1 MSTLTVVAVEGAAVS
16 MHADPNDE
24 RSSVRFDSQC
34 VVIPELSPR
43 SRRPRL
49 VTKTYS
55 VPLWKRRGSTSGS
68 SGPDSS
74 RQPACPEV
82 DKHVVLKLSLPRLQ
96 TRMQSPT
103 RCTDSM
109 PLTPCLV
116 HRSVSVGATVVPGSP
131 STSRRTRSKSPTSPM
146 RTDLIT
152 VPLRPCCAACQE
164 VTDAARSQGDTWTE
178 RFSPAAYYRR
188 CHSTDSQPRTITVAG
203 SAASAF
209 YGSLARDIPISVDE
223 VDKRRRSIDGAS
235 ITSSNVP
242 GDTSASVEKPLPV
255 APDSP
260 SSAHGR
266 PRLSPI
272 RVPQLAT
279 YQISE
284 EVDDN
289 DEEDQLFPLPSPRR
303 SPCSSATPSPSASL
317 SSLQAG
323 QVGRGQNLTNS
334 SSPSNSAESS
344 THGQYLCPPAASSSL
359 LSLPKA
365 LASSISLTD
374 DPPRAPSPDLLASLP
389 PLSNRQRNREITPQ
403 IPRSTSPESM
413 CPVKAPQLNTSSSL
427 LPSTPKKVP
436 SASTVSP
443 PASPVLSTSPHS
455 RRLLRSFSGSSPRQ
469 LIADVIR
476 GVSAFGTGGGGL
488 NVQM

>member
-1 MSTLTVVAVEGAAVS
+1 MSTPTVVAVEGAALS

-24 RSSVRFDSQC
+24 RSSVRFDSH
-34 VVIPELSPR
+34 PR

-68 SGPDSS
+68 SDPDSS

-116 HRSVSVGATVVPGSP
+116 HR
-131 STSRRTRSKSPTSPM
+131 SRRTRSKSPTSPM

-235 ITSSNVP
+235 IASSNVP

-272 RVPQLAT
+272 R
-279 YQISE
+279 ISE

-289 DEEDQLFPLPSPRR
+289 DEEDQLFPLPSRAFAMLFCYSKPLCFLILFTSRT
-303 SPCSSATPSPSASL
+303 SWPGP
-317 SSLQAG
+317 
-323 QVGRGQNLTNS
+323 NLTNS
-334 SSPSNSAESS
+334 SSPSNSTESS
-344 THGQYLCPPAASSSL
+344 THEPEN
-359 LSLPKA
+359 
-365 LASSISLTD
+365 
-374 DPPRAPSPDLLASLP
+374 PSD
-389 PLSNRQRNREITPQ
+389 
-403 IPRSTSPESM
+403 PRSTEST
-413 CPVKAPQLNTSSSL
+413 CPMKAA

-436 SASTVSP
+436 STSTVSP
-443 PASPVLSTSPHS
+443 PVSPVL
-455 RRLLRSFSGSSPRQ
+455 RFLRSFSGSSPRQ
-469 LIADVIR
+469 VIADVIR